1 MKKLILTLLF
11 MGAVMSQEKFY
22 GFEFEKEAGGIKE
35 FTMTSNGL
43 TVLIKE
49 DKTAPVATFMV
60 TYRVGS
66 VNEATGHTGA
76 THLLEHLMFKGS
88 KNYKNG
94 KADVILDSIGARTNA
109 TTWTDR
115 TNYFG
120 TLPSNHLETI
130 IKIEADRVRGAIIVE
145 EDRQSE
151 MTVVR
156 NEFERGENSPQRV
169 LDQHIWSM
177 AFQAH
182 PYHHSTIGWKSDIEN
197 MPIEKLKE
205 FYDIYYWP
213 NNATVSIVGDVD
225 TKEGLAL
232 VKKYFGKI
240 RRSKHEI
247 PTVYTT
253 EPEQEGQRRVVLNRA
268 GQQGVVGVAF
278 KSPPAADKDMAP
290 MIVLGEILGSG
301 KNSRFYKQITDKGLV
316 TSISASPSKFK
327 YEGLFEI
334 YASLTPG
341 TKHEKVEELILE
353 VLEEVKDSGVKEKEL
368 QKAKTKL
375 ITSRLFSQDGSYA
388 IASGLNEAIASGDW
402 TLYTSYEEKI
412 KKVTLADIKRVAN
425 KYLVTQKSTVGY
437 FIPEVSTG
445 GGLLKGASAH
455 RHHNGPYY
463 FKKEE
468 DLKEAG
474 GFFQKG
480 VEFSEPTEGVF
491 LYTLKRGKGVVTL
504 NGSMLGGYNYAE
516 QKQQV
521 PSLVVS
527 MLDQGTTNKTKFQI
541 SDELESVGARLD
553 FGSGPSRVSFSAKF
567 LSKDT
572 DRVLGL
578 MAEQLQSPSFNE
590 EEFKKV
596 KKRREASLKRAK
608 ESTWNNAFDD
618 FLLSIYGDKHQ
629 NTPTDPEKAIKEL
642 DKIDIEDLKA
652 FHKKN
657 YGRGSMFV
665 VAVGDVSHESLSK
678 KIKKEFG
685 GWKKSPLVETPENRT
700 GTPTKK
706 VNYISMKDKT
716 SSDLLY
722 GIALDIN
729 ENSPEFLPLSVA
741 TRVLGGSFTARL
753 MRKVRV
759 EDGLTYGVYSSITG
773 TTNKSPGAWIAYGTY
788 SPDLLKKGEVSM
800 EGVIEMWIDSG
811 ITKEELSNM
820 KSTIIGSTQ
829 VGYDTTSGISRA
841 ILSSVV
847 NKGGVKYLDEYAN
860 KVESIT
866 LEEVN
871 KAIKK
876 HIKFNLLYKVAAG
889 SIDQNGN
896 PLSEQQND

>member
-130 IKIEADRVRGAIIVE
+130 IKIEADRMRGAIIVE

-553 FGSGPSRVSFSAKF
+553 FGSGPSRVSFLAKF

-596 KKRREASLKRAK
+596 KKRREASLKRVK

-657 YGRGSMFV
+657 YGRGSMFI

-729 ENSPEFLPLSVA
+729 EDSPEFLPLSVA

-860 KVESIT
+860 KIESIT

>member
-1 MKKLILTLLF
+1 
-11 MGAVMSQEKFY
+11 MSQEKFY
-22 GFEFEKEAGGIKE
+22 GFEFEKEVGGIKE

-120 TLPSNHLETI
+120 TLPSKHLETI
-130 IKIEADRVRGAIIVE
+130 IKIEADRMRGAIIVE

-657 YGRGSMFV
+657 YGRGSMFI

-729 ENSPEFLPLSVA
+729 EDSPEFLPLSVA

-860 KVESIT
+860 KIESIT

>member
-1 MKKLILTLLF
+1 
-11 MGAVMSQEKFY
+11 MSQEKFY
-22 GFEFEKEAGGIKE
+22 GFEFEKEVGGIKE

-120 TLPSNHLETI
+120 TLPSKHLETI
-130 IKIEADRVRGAIIVE
+130 IKIEADRMRGAIIVE

-657 YGRGSMFV
+657 YGRGSMFI

-678 KIKKEFG
+678 NIKKEFG

-729 ENSPEFLPLSVA
+729 EDSPEFLPLSVA

-860 KVESIT
+860 KIESIT

>member
-1 MKKLILTLLF
+1 
-11 MGAVMSQEKFY
+11 MSQEKFY
-22 GFEFEKEAGGIKE
+22 GFEFEKEVGGIKE

-120 TLPSNHLETI
+120 TLPSKHLETI
-130 IKIEADRVRGAIIVE
+130 IKIEADRMRGAIIVE

-301 KNSRFYKQITDKGLV
+301 KNSRLYKQITDKGLV

-657 YGRGSMFV
+657 YGRGSMFI

-729 ENSPEFLPLSVA
+729 EDSPEFLPLSVA

-860 KVESIT
+860 KIESIT

>member
-22 GFEFEKEAGGIKE
+22 GFEFEKEVGGIKE

-130 IKIEADRVRGAIIVE
+130 IKIEADRMRGAIIVE

-290 MIVLGEILGSG
+290 MIVLGQILDSG

-618 FLLSIYGDKHQ
+618 FLLSVYGDKHQ

-657 YGRGSMFV
+657 YGRGSMFI

-729 ENSPEFLPLSVA
+729 EDSPEFLPLSVA

-860 KVESIT
+860 KIESIT

>member
-1 MKKLILTLLF
+1 
-11 MGAVMSQEKFY
+11 MSQEKFY
-22 GFEFEKEAGGIKE
+22 GFEFIKESGGIKE
-35 FTMTSNGL
+35 YTMTSNDL

-49 DKTAPVATFMV
+49 DKTAPVVTFMV

-88 KNYKNG
+88 KNYRNG

-120 TLPSNHLETI
+120 TLPSKHLETI
-130 IKIEADRVRGAIIVE
+130 IKIEADRMRGAIIVE

-240 RRSKHEI
+240 RKSKHKI

-253 EPEQEGQRRVVLNRA
+253 EPEQEGQRRVMLNRV
-268 GQQGVVGVAF
+268 GQQGVVGVAY
-278 KSPPAADKDMAP
+278 KSPPVTDEDMAP
-290 MIVLGEILGSG
+290 MIVLGQILGSG

-341 TKHEKVEELILE
+341 TKHEKVEELIIKELE
-353 VLEEVKDSGVKEKEL
+353 KVKNNGVKEKEL

-375 ITSRLFSQDGSYA
+375 TTSRLFSQDGSYA
-388 IASGLNEAIASGDW
+388 IASGLNEAIAGGDW
-402 TLYTSYEEKI
+402 TLYTGYGEKI
-412 KKVTLADIKRVAN
+412 EKVSLEDIKRVAN
-425 KYLVTQKSTVGY
+425 KYLLKQKSTVGY
-437 FIPEVSTG
+437 FIPEGSVGAG
-445 GGLLKGASAH
+445 GPEGASAH
-455 RHHNGPYY
+455 RHHNGPYHL
-463 FKKEE
+463 KNEE
-468 DLKEAG
+468 DLKEEEN

-480 VEFSEPTEGVF
+480 VEFSEPTKGVF

-541 SDELESVGARLD
+541 SDELESVGARLG
-553 FGSGPSRVSFSAKF
+553 FGSGPSRISFSAKF

-572 DRVLGL
+572 DTVVGL

-596 KKRREASLKRAK
+596 KKRREAGLKRAK
-608 ESTWNNAFDD
+608 DSTWNNAFND
-618 FLLSIYGDKHQ
+618 FLLGVYGEDHQ
-629 NTPTDPEKAIKEL
+629 NTPTDPEEAIKEL
-642 DKIDIEDLKA
+642 EKINVEDLKA

-657 YGRGSMFV
+657 YGRGSMV
-665 VAVGDVSHESLSK
+665 IVAVGDVSHESLAK
-678 KIKKEFG
+678 KINKEFE
-685 GWKKSPLVETPENRT
+685 GWKMSPLTEMPETRT
-700 GTPTKK
+700 GTSTQKT
-706 VNYISMKDKT
+706 NYISMKDKT

-729 ENSPEFLPLSVA
+729 EDSPEFLPLSVG
-741 TRVLGGSFTARL
+741 TRALGGSFTARL

-788 SPDLLKKGEVSM
+788 SPDLLKKGETSM
-800 EGVIEMWIDSG
+800 EGVIAKWVNSG
-811 ITKEELSNM
+811 ITKEELLNM
-820 KSTIIGSTQ
+820 KSTIVGSTQ

-841 ILSSVV
+841 ILSSIV
-847 NKGGVKYLDEYAN
+847 NKDGIRYLDEYAN
-860 KVESIT
+860 KIENIT

-871 KAIKK
+871 EAIKK
-876 HIKFNLLYKVAAG
+876 HIKLELLYKVAAG
-889 SIDQNGN
+889 SIDENGD
-896 PLSEQQND
+896 PLGE

>member
-11 MGAVMSQEKFY
+11 MGAAMSQEKFY
-22 GFEFEKEAGGIKE
+22 GFEYVKEAGGIKE
-35 FTMTSNGL
+35 FTMTSNDL

-49 DKTAPVATFMV
+49 DKTAPVVTFMV

-88 KNYKNG
+88 KNYRNG

-120 TLPSNHLETI
+120 TLPSKYLETI
-130 IKIEADRVRGAIIVE
+130 IKIEADRMRGAIIVE

-156 NEFERGENSPQRV
+156 NEFERGENNPQRV

-253 EPEQEGQRRVVLNRA
+253 EPEQEGQRRVMLNRA

-278 KSPPAADKDMAP
+278 KSPSVTDEDMAP
-290 MIVLGEILGSG
+290 MIVLGQILGSG

-353 VLEEVKDSGVKEKEL
+353 GLEEVKNNGVKEKEL
-368 QKAKTKL
+368 EKAKTKL
-375 ITSRLFSQDGSYA
+375 VTSRLFSQDGSYA
-388 IASGLNEAIASGDW
+388 IASGLNEAIAGGDW
-402 TLYTSYEEKI
+402 TLYTNYGEKI
-412 KKVTLADIKRVAN
+412 KKVTLEDVKRVAN
-425 KYLVTQKSTVGY
+425 KYLLKQKSTVGY
-437 FIPEVSTG
+437 FIPEGSAG
-445 GGLLKGASAH
+445 GGALKGASAH

-463 FKKEE
+463 FKNEESSKETS
-468 DLKEAG
+468 

-480 VEFSEPTEGVF
+480 VEFSEPAEGVF

-527 MLDQGTTNKTKFQI
+527 MLDQGTANKTKFQI
-541 SDELESVGARLD
+541 SDELESVGARLG

-572 DRVLGL
+572 DKVLGL
-578 MAEQLQSPSFNE
+578 MAEQLLSPSFNE
-590 EEFKKV
+590 DEFKKV

-608 ESTWNNAFDD
+608 DNTFRNAFND
-618 FLLSIYGDKHQ
+618 FLLGVYGEEHQ

-642 DKIDIEDLKA
+642 DEIVVEDLKA

-657 YGRGSMFV
+657 YGRGSMV
-665 VAVGDVSHESLSK
+665 IVAVGDVSHERLSK
-678 KIKKEFG
+678 KINKEFG
-685 GWKKSPLVETPENRT
+685 KWKKSPLVEAPESRT

-706 VNYISMKDKT
+706 INYISMKDKT

-729 ENSPEFLPLSVA
+729 EDSPEFLPLSVA

-788 SPDLLKKGEVSM
+788 SPDLLKKGEASM
-800 EGVIEMWIDSG
+800 EGVITKWIDSG

-820 KSTIIGSTQ
+820 KSTIVGSTQ
-829 VGYDTTSGISRA
+829 VGYDTTAGISTA

-847 NKGGVKYLDEYAN
+847 NRGGVKYLDEYSD
-860 KVESIT
+860 KIESIT

-871 KAIKK
+871 RAIKK
-876 HIKFNLLYKVAAG
+876 HIKINLLYKVAAG

-896 PLSEQQND
+896 PLSEQ

>member
-22 GFEFEKEAGGIKE
+22 GFEFEKEVGGIKE

-130 IKIEADRVRGAIIVE
+130 IKIEADRMRGAIIVE

-657 YGRGSMFV
+657 YGRGSMFI

-729 ENSPEFLPLSVA
+729 EDSPEFLPLSVA

-860 KVESIT
+860 KIESIT

>member
-22 GFEFEKEAGGIKE
+22 GFEFEKEVGGIKE

-120 TLPSNHLETI
+120 TLPSKHLETI
-130 IKIEADRVRGAIIVE
+130 IKIEADRMRGAIIVE

-301 KNSRFYKQITDKGLV
+301 KNSRLYKQITDKGLV

-657 YGRGSMFV
+657 YGRGSMFI

-678 KIKKEFG
+678 NIKKEFG

-729 ENSPEFLPLSVA
+729 EDSPEFLPLSVA

-773 TTNKSPGAWIAYGTY
+773 TANKSPGAWIAYGTY

-860 KVESIT
+860 KIESIT

>member
-130 IKIEADRVRGAIIVE
+130 IKIEADRMRGAIIVE

-729 ENSPEFLPLSVA
+729 EDSPEFLPLSVA

>member
-22 GFEFEKEAGGIKE
+22 GFEFEKEVGGIKE

-120 TLPSNHLETI
+120 TLPSKHLETI
-130 IKIEADRVRGAIIVE
+130 IKIEADRMRGAIIVE

-301 KNSRFYKQITDKGLV
+301 KNSRLYKQITDKGLV

-657 YGRGSMFV
+657 YGRGSMFI

-729 ENSPEFLPLSVA
+729 EDSPEFLPLSVA

-860 KVESIT
+860 KIESIT

>member
-22 GFEFEKEAGGIKE
+22 GFEFEKEVGGIKE

-130 IKIEADRVRGAIIVE
+130 IKIEADRMRGAIIVE

-301 KNSRFYKQITDKGLV
+301 KNSRLYKQITDKGLV

-657 YGRGSMFV
+657 YGRGSMFI

-729 ENSPEFLPLSVA
+729 EDSPEFLPLSVA

-860 KVESIT
+860 KIESIT

>member
-130 IKIEADRVRGAIIVE
+130 IKIEADRMRGAIIVE

-657 YGRGSMFV
+657 YGRGSMFI

-729 ENSPEFLPLSVA
+729 EDSPEFLPLSVA